1 MRDSKKKTVLH
12 EGSFNMQKIKYTAEE
27 KKAIVEAWL
36 NGTERVTDLK
46 KNSGVSDGRLREW
59 ILQYKANGVKAF
71 ILQRQNNVYSEE
83 IKLKAVTDYV
93 HIGHISVK
101 NSLRFGD

>member
-1 MRDSKKKTVLH
+1 
-12 EGSFNMQKIKYTAEE
+12 MQKIKYTAEE

-59 ILQYKANGVKAF
+59 IL
-71 ILQRQNNVYSEE
+71 
-83 IKLKAVTDYV
+83 
-93 HIGHISVK
+93 
-101 NSLRFGD
+101 